1 METVFIV
8 VISCIN
14 KILSLAGKF
23 EPELI
28 RALSAF
34 YKKPI
39 HTNSVL
45 NRYLATPDTST
56 SVYITNLNRNYY
68 TASIGIFPTYRD
80 LLFLLPYNID
90 CVINIENWNLL
101 TEYERVCT
109 LQHFNLVFVTHDKRY
124 FHPRWIFVALFVSYA
139 TNIILF

>member
-90 CVINIENWNLL
+90 CVIIHKKTVFMFNKLQVSTFYIFNI
-101 TEYERVCT
+101 
-109 LQHFNLVFVTHDKRY
+109 LVIKFC
-124 FHPRWIFVALFVSYA
+124 VS
-139 TNIILF
+139 